1 MTRRETTAF
10 SRGSYATRCVS
21 VIAFLL
27 LFALAAFG
35 QSDQGSITGT
45 ITDPQGAVTPNAS
58 IDIKNVDNGTVFHG
72 GTSGSGN
79 YVVPVPA
86 GKYELT
92 VTAPGFKKYVRENL
106 QVTTATATR
115 QDIKLD
121 LGALT
126 DTITITDEAPLLK
139 TETGEIS
146 HEIAT
151 DDVNQLPLL
160 TTTGGGFTG
169 VGAFG
174 NIRNPLQEISILPGT
189 SFSNDN
195 VLVVN
200 GIPANSES
208 IRIEGQDSTSTIW
221 KIAQQNSQGGV
232 DAIQEVAVQTSNF
245 APEFGQAAGG
255 YFNYT
260 MKSGTNAF
268 HGSAYDYLAN
278 EALNAGM
285 PFTDAGLTN
294 SLKEGQHVR
303 NAARRNDYGFT
314 IGGPVRIPKLY
325 DGRNK
330 TFFFVN
336 FEQFR
341 QNNTTS
347 GTPTTLPTDAF
358 RGSAAAGGAD
368 LSLAECSSYTNGVC
382 AKNFPVLNSQTFAP
396 VTDPAGNTLAYGEIF
411 DPRSTATVGGQQVRT
426 PFANNFIPFSRID
439 PVALAVEKLIPE
451 PNVPGA
457 LQNNYIIPTYTGFQ
471 HTTNVSVKMDQ
482 SLSST
487 MKLSGYY
494 SQLSTQNPNTNGFAG
509 PVLGALSGVVP
520 TNTWNHTTRVN
531 FDQTITPTLLLHVGI
546 GFFDTSEPN
555 IPQSFDQTSLG
566 LTGYYNPNQ
575 FPTLGGLTNFISGG
589 YAPGFGTAGPGFT
602 AQIWEQKPTATT
614 SLTWIRGNHTFKF
627 GGEYTGEGFPDKSL
641 WRANGDFNFSAAETA
656 DPYQNTVPLLLG
668 TGLAS
673 GSPWASFLLGL
684 PDNYS
689 VDPPTEVRLGD
700 HTIGFFAQ
708 DSWKLTRKL
717 TLDYGIRYDYE
728 TYMKEQYGRMQ
739 DASFTTPDANAGG
752 RNGAVVYEATC
763 HCSFSHNYPYAW
775 GPRIGA
781 AYQIDSKTVLRGGGG
796 IQYDAVEAPNGI
808 VYSTADYYQFNPL
821 GYGVSPLQSTGG
833 LAGGNPFAPGNPF
846 GNDPNTVVWPNF
858 NQSKYPLVSNG
869 GVYTPLSPFIFFD
882 PHNRPGRVFTWSLGV
897 QREVMRNLV
906 MEVSYVGNR
915 GAYFPAPN
923 ADQMTS
929 NSLTPQG
936 LLSAYGLDLT
946 NTTKSYCPTGVAT
959 GGAGCLTAA
968 TLLTQP
974 LTSPVVQRYFPSF
987 ANQVV
992 INGVATTPGVY
1003 PGFPSSQNLVQA
1015 LRPVPQWAGGVLPW
1029 LGPPLGQ
1036 TWYDSMQV
1044 KVTKRYSH
1052 GLQAQGNFTWAK
1064 GLVNGASSDSTYF
1077 LNGNPA
1083 TNDIYNFNQNKQL
1096 NQYVAPLAMTIT
1108 ATYTTPKFHAA
1119 GFAMRTL
1126 SQVAGDWQI
1135 GTVLRYQ
1142 SGALIQVPASNNGL
1156 GTELGRA
1163 NQTFQ
1168 NVVPGQSQL
1177 LVDPNCG
1184 CFNPQS
1190 AVVLNTAAW
1199 TDAAPGQWGASA
1211 PFYNSYRW
1219 QRHPAESM
1227 SFARNFR
1234 VGKEGRYSL
1243 QLRLEFQ
1250 NIFNRLSLSAPTAS
1264 NPSSA
1269 VTTTT
1274 YAGQTLNSGGFGT
1287 IGTLNG
1293 GGDQPRSGQAVMRF
1307 TF

>member
-1 MTRRETTAF
+1 MNRRETTGF
-10 SRGSYATRCVS
+10 SRGSFAIRSVS

-35 QSDQGSITGT
+35 QGDRGSITGT
-45 ITDPQGAVTPNAS
+45 ITDPSGGVAPNAS
-58 IDIKNVDNGTVFHG
+58 IDVRNSDTGAVFHG
-72 GTSGSGN
+72 GTSGTGN
-79 YVVPVPA
+79 YVIPVPT

-92 VTAPGFKKYVRENL
+92 VTAPGFKKVVRTNV
-106 QVTTATATR
+106 QVEVATDTR
-115 QDIKLD
+115 QDIKLE
-121 LGALT
+121 LGAT
-126 DTITITDEAPLLK
+126 TETITIVDEAPLLK

-146 HEIAT
+146 HEIST
-151 DDVNQLPLL
+151 DDVDQLPLL
-160 TTTGGGFTG
+160 TTTGGGFFG

-174 NIRNPLQEISILPGT
+174 NIRNPLQEVLILPGT
-189 SFSNDN
+189 TFSNDN
-195 VLVVN
+195 ILVVN
-200 GIPANSES
+200 GLPANSES

-245 APEFGQAAGG
+245 APEYGQAAGG

-260 MKSGTNAF
+260 MKSGTNQF
-268 HGSAYDYLAN
+268 HGSAYDYLVN
-278 EALNAGM
+278 EALNAGE

-303 NAARRNDYGFT
+303 NAVRRNDYGFT

-341 QNNTTS
+341 QNNSFAGGTT
-347 GTPTTLPTDAF
+347 TVPLTAF
-358 RGSAAAGGAD
+358 RGSPTTGAD
-368 LSLAECSSYTNGVC
+368 FSLAECSSYVNSTC
-382 AKNFPVLNSQTFAP
+382 SKNFPILTTTGQP
-396 VTDPAGNTLAYGEIF
+396 VVDTLGNTISYGEIF
-411 DPRSTATVGGQQVRT
+411 DPKTTATVGGQTVRM
-426 PFANNFIPFSRID
+426 PFANNVIPYSRLD
-439 PVALAVEKLIPE
+439 PVALAVTALIPQ
-451 PNVPGA
+451 PNVAGTIGT
-457 LQNNYIIPTYTGFQ
+457 NYIYPTYTGFQ
-471 HTTNVSVKMDQ
+471 HTTNFSVKMDQ
-482 SLSST
+482 SISST
-487 MKLSGYY
+487 IKVSGYY
-494 SQLSTQNPNTNGFAG
+494 SQLSTQNPNNNGFAG
-509 PVLGALSGVVP
+509 PTLGPLGGLTP
-520 TNTWNHTTRVN
+520 TNTWNHTTRLN
-531 FDQTITPTLLLHVGI
+531 YDQTITPTLLFHIGI

-555 IPQSFDQTSLG
+555 IPAGYDQTSLG
-566 LTGYYNPNQ
+566 LNGYYNPAQ
-575 FPTLGGLTNFISGG
+575 FPTLAGLWNFFNNSGYEG
-589 YAPGFGTAGPGFT
+589 PGFGTAGPGFT

-614 SLTWIRGNHTFKF
+614 SLTWIRGNHTFKA
-627 GGEYTGEGFPDKSL
+627 GGEYVGEGFPDKSL
-641 WRANGDFNFSAAETA
+641 WRANGDFTFSGNETA
-656 DPYQNTVPLLLG
+656 DPYQATIPLLLG
-668 TGLAS
+668 SSFGS
-673 GSPWASFLLGL
+673 GNPYASFMLGL
-684 PDNYS
+684 PDNLQ
-689 VDPPTEVRLGD
+689 VDPATEVRLGD
-700 HTIGFFAQ
+700 HSIGVFMQ
-708 DSWKLTRKL
+708 DSWKVTRKL
-717 TLDYGIRYDYE
+717 TLDYGLRYDYE

-752 RNGAVVYEATC
+752 KNGAVVYEATC
-763 HCSFSHNYPYAW
+763 GCSFSHTYPYAF

-781 AYQIDSKTVLRGGGG
+781 AYQIDSKTVLRGGAG

-808 VYSTADYYQFNPL
+808 VYSTADYYTFNAL
-821 GYGVSPLQSTGG
+821 SYGVSPLQSSGG
-833 LAGGNPFAPGNPF
+833 LAGGNPFAVGNPY
-846 GNDPNTVVWPNF
+846 GNTPVVWPNF
-858 NQSKYPLVSNG
+858 NQSKYPISNG

-897 QREVMRNLV
+897 QREVIRNLV

-915 GAYFPAPN
+915 GAYFPAPD
-923 ADQMTS
+923 ADQITS
-929 NSLTPQG
+929 NSLTPAG
-936 LLSAYGLDLT
+936 LLANDGLDVT
-946 NTTKSYCPTGVAT
+946 SQVKNNCPKGVAT
-959 GGAGCLTAA
+959 GGAGCITDAV
-968 TLLTQP
+968 LLTQP
-974 LTSPVVQRYFPSF
+974 LTSPLVTARFPQF

-992 INGVATTPGVY
+992 INNTLTVPGVY
-1003 PGFPSSQNLVQA
+1003 PGFPAGQNLVQA

-1029 LGPPLGQ
+1029 MGPPLGD

-1077 LNGNPA
+1077 LGGNPA
-1083 TNDIYNFNQNKQL
+1083 TNDIYNWGQNKQL

-1108 ATYTTPKFHAA
+1108 ATYTTPKFSATGAA
-1119 GFAMRTL
+1119 MKML
-1126 SQVAGDWQI
+1126 SQVARDWQL

-1142 SGALIQVPASNNGL
+1142 SGSLIQVPASNNGL

-1163 NQTFQ
+1163 NQTFV
-1168 NVVPGQSQL
+1168 NGVPGQAQL

-1190 AVVLNTAAW
+1190 AVVLNAAAW
-1199 TDAAPGQWGASA
+1199 QDAAPGAWGTSA
-1211 PFYNSYRW
+1211 PFYNNYRW

-1243 QLRLEFQ
+1243 QLRIEFQ
-1250 NIFNRLSLSAPTAS
+1250 NIFNRLFLSAPTAT
-1264 NPSSA
+1264 NPQAA

-1274 YAGQTLNSGGFGT
+1274 YANQVLNSGGFGT
-1287 IGTLNG
+1287 IATLNG